1 MKEEKGL
8 TYIGMVF
15 LIILIAILVFG
26 AIYFFRIEQWKAD
39 LENVK
44 TDMLLIQAKVKNVSN
59 EQTLE
64 KKENVL
70 IGTKISDME
79 DNNTIKEF
87 LEKDIID
94 IESKKNNYYV
104 LNQEDLGELEIDQ
117 VQLEDNNL
125 CIVDYKTNEVIYTSG
140 FLHTDGNTYYKLSDI
155 EKLSY
160 E

>member
-79 DNNTIKEF
+79 DNDTIKEF

-94 IESKKNNYYV
+94 IKSKKNNYYV
-104 LNQEDLGELEIDQ
+104 LDQEDLGELEIDQ

-140 FLHTDGNTYYKLSDI
+140 FLYTDGNTYYKLSDI

>member
-26 AIYFFRIEQWKAD
+26 AIYFFRIEQWKAN

-79 DNNTIKEF
+79 DNDTIKEF

-104 LNQEDLGELEIDQ
+104 LDQEDLGELEIDQ

-140 FLHTDGNTYYKLSDI
+140 FLYTDGNTYYKLSDI

>member
-1 MKEEKGL
+1 
-8 TYIGMVF
+8 
-15 LIILIAILVFG
+15 
-26 AIYFFRIEQWKAD
+26 
-39 LENVK
+39 
-44 TDMLLIQAKVKNVSN
+44 MLLIQAKVKNVSN

-70 IGTKISDME
+70 VGTKISDME

>member
-26 AIYFFRIEQWKAD
+26 AIYFFRIEQWKAN

-79 DNNTIKEF
+79 DNDTIKEF

-94 IESKKNNYYV
+94 IKSKKNNYYV
-104 LNQEDLGELEIDQ
+104 LDQEDLGELEIDQ

-140 FLHTDGNTYYKLSDI
+140 FLYTDGNTYYKLSDI

>member
-64 KKENVL
+64 KKENV
-70 IGTKISDME
+70 
-79 DNNTIKEF
+79 
-87 LEKDIID
+87 
-94 IESKKNNYYV
+94 
-104 LNQEDLGELEIDQ
+104 
-117 VQLEDNNL
+117 
-125 CIVDYKTNEVIYTSG
+125 
-140 FLHTDGNTYYKLSDI
+140 
-155 EKLSY
+155 
-160 E
+160 

>member
-26 AIYFFRIEQWKAD
+26 AIYFFRIEQWKAN

-79 DNNTIKEF
+79 DNDTIKEF

-104 LNQEDLGELEIDQ
+104 LDQEDLGELEVDQ
-117 VQLEDNNL
+117 VQ
-125 CIVDYKTNEVIYTSG
+125 
-140 FLHTDGNTYYKLSDI
+140 
-155 EKLSY
+155 
-160 E
+160 